1 MRIKLKTLLVLLI
14 FGFAL
19 KSTIFG
25 STQTLPKGVFKFDAA
40 QVNLDFTK
48 VGQEE
53 DGEFKYVSASEFKT
67 KHINNA
73 LIQALS
79 ASHFNNGETQ
89 VAEWYKRDTT
99 YFNLAYGA
107 SDKLT
112 LSISIPY
119 VKKTL
124 RYHDDYIAAMQS
136 VKDFADAGN
145 LVGLGIPDGSS
156 IPLPPEEAKGH
167 DFGDI
172 KIGAKYNFNKSW
184 ALVLSYQGGLLKT
197 GNDSTELKA
206 LSDDQ
211 EQLSTGYMADF
222 TTLALYYDHYVGKQV
237 ISFLAAYEH
246 SSIGHE
252 GTLDNDYFV
261 NAGDTTT
268 IQVSSAIKLGN
279 KFELLPAL
287 TYVQTGYDQKKD
299 ETTGEWDKVDDSESA
314 ATIAGLKLTYKPAI
328 FFNAWIGYDVTL
340 SEKVARGSYE
350 YPGRL
355 YIPEI
360 LSFGITLYAK

>member
-25 STQTLPKGVFKFDAA
+25 STQTLPKGVFKFDVS

-53 DGEFKYVSASEFKT
+53 DGEFKYVDASEFKT
-67 KHINNA
+67 KHINST
-73 LIQALS
+73 LIQALN
-79 ASHFNNGETQ
+79 ASFFNGGDTQ

-99 YFNLAYGA
+99 YFKLAYGA
-107 SDKLT
+107 TDKLT
-112 LSISIPY
+112 LSVSIPY

-124 RYHDDYIAAMQS
+124 RYHDDYINAFKNVETA
-136 VKDFADAGN
+136 ADAGA
-145 LVGLGIPDGSS
+145 LAGFGIPDSS
-156 IPLPPEEAKGH
+156 VIPLPPKEAKGH
-167 DFGDI
+167 GIGDI
-172 KIGAKYNFNKSW
+172 KIGAKYNFNKNW
-184 ALVLSYQGGLLKT
+184 ALAFAYQGGLLKT

-206 LSDDQ
+206 VSDNQ
-211 EQLSTGYMADF
+211 EQLTTGYMADY
-222 TTLALYYDHYVGKQV
+222 TTLALYYDHYIGKQA
-237 ISFLAAYEH
+237 ISFLTAYQH

-252 GTLDNDYFV
+252 GTLDNDFLIDS
-261 NAGDTTT
+261 GDTFTFK
-268 IQVSSAIKLGN
+268 VSSGVKLS
-279 KFELLPAL
+279 KHFELLPSI
-287 TYVQTGYDQKKD
+287 TYIQTGYDQMKD
-299 ETTGEWDKVDDSESA
+299 ATTGEWDRIDDSESA
-314 ATIAGLKLTYKPAI
+314 AVLGGLKLTYKPYI

-340 SEKVARGSYE
+340 SEEVARGEYD

-360 LSFGITLYAK
+360 ISFGITLYAK